1 MKKLLSTIIGVL
13 LFAGMSVAQNNG
25 HSNEATIEQ
34 VGDYQNAEVFQQ
46 GSHSAEVVQMGQ
58 NGSAGIG
65 NTAEVNQLPGDDAP
79 GGDRT
84 FPPGNPDG
92 VPFQGGVDGSGLA
105 SSVAMITQYG
115 EENESFVDQFGS
127 HWAEI
132 LQDGFRNSATI
143 WQESGGSGTP
153 FNPPGNPDVC
163 PPPMAPCTGSSDG
176 SNAYVHQDG
185 YDNNADIYQLGG
197 ANTAIIEQFGNNNLA
212 TIIQSTFGGNNNGPG
227 NSGNNGNPNNNGVGN
242 GINIQS
248 NNGDGIFGHIIQEN
262 DGNIATLE
270 QYGNP
275 LPIKIEQTGDMEIHV
290 VKN

>member
-1 MKKLLSTIIGVL
+1 M
-13 LFAGMSVAQNNG
+13 AQNNG

-34 VGDYQNAEVFQQ
+34 VGDFQHAEVTQQ
-46 GSHSAEVVQMGQ
+46 GSHSAEVTQSGLE
-58 NGSAGIG
+58 GSAGYQ
-65 NTAEVNQLPGDDAP
+65 NSAVVNQFPGSGAP

-92 VPFQGGVDGSGLA
+92 VPFQGDFEGSGSA
-105 SSVAMITQYG
+105 SSFAVITQLG
-115 EENESFVDQFGS
+115 EYNSSTVDQFGS

-132 LQDGFRNSATI
+132 LQQGDGNNASV

-185 YDNNADIYQLGG
+185 YDNKADIYQLGG

-262 DGNIATLE
+262 DGNNATLE